1 MNRLVIF
8 LTLCVVATV
17 ASAQQN
23 IMVQYN
29 QSTVSLKNDSLVSTQ
44 MILHSSPEKSLYYN
58 NMSLYV
64 DSLTS
69 TPGGKERLYEIQ
81 MAAWKVE
88 SPDGGFALDMRRPA
102 PRKTVNLYVSKDFS
116 TSTLAL
122 YNKFG
127 QDEAWYSEPFD
138 ELVWVMV
145 PDSTATVLDYECF
158 MATADYHGRRWTAW
172 FAPEIPVQDGPWKL
186 RGLPG
191 LILKAVADN
200 GASFTASGIE
210 TTDAPVR
217 EMYNADKYSKTSR
230 KNALADEEHYRNNST
245 SILAA
250 QGVKVTN
257 KDGSAYVP
265 PKFDRQI
272 HALETDY

>member
-1 MNRLVIF
+1 MKQTIAILFMCLVAI
-8 LTLCVVATV
+8 A

-23 IMVQYN
+23 IIVQYN
-29 QSTVSLKNDSLVSTQ
+29 HAMVSLQNDSLVSTK
-44 MILHSSPEKSLYYN
+44 MVLHSSPEKSLYYN
-58 NMSLYV
+58 QMSLYV

-69 TPGGKERLYEIQ
+69 TPEGKKRLSEIQ
-81 MAAWKVE
+81 LAAWKVE

-116 TSTLAL
+116 TSILAL

-127 QDEAWYSEPFD
+127 EDQAWYDEPFD
-138 ELVWVMV
+138 ELVWEMV

-200 GASFTASGIE
+200 GASFTATGVE
-210 TTDAPVR
+210 TTAIPVPA
-217 EMYNADKYSKTSR
+217 MYNTDKYSKSTR

-250 QGVKVTN
+250 QGIKITN

-272 HALETDY
+272 HALEIDY

>member
-29 QSTVSLKNDSLVSTQ
+29 QATVSLKKDSLVSTQ

-69 TPGGKERLYEIQ
+69 TPVGKERLYEIQ

-210 TTDAPVR
+210 TTDALVR

>member
-1 MNRLVIF
+1 MCLVAI
-8 LTLCVVATV
+8 VAM
-17 ASAQQN
+17 AQQDLK
-23 IMVQYN
+23 VQYN
-29 QSTVSLKNDSLVSTQ
+29 HATVSLQNDSLVSTK
-44 MILHSSPEKSLYYN
+44 MILHSSPGKSLYYN

-64 DSLTS
+64 DSLIS
-69 TPGGKERLYEIQ
+69 TPEGNKRLSEIQ
-81 MAAWKVE
+81 LAAWKVD
-88 SPDGGFALDMRRPA
+88 SPDGTFTLDMRRPA

-116 TSTLAL
+116 TYTLAL

-127 QDEAWYSEPFD
+127 QDEAWYNESFG
-138 ELVWVMV
+138 ELEWKMV

-200 GASFTASGIE
+200 GASFTATGIE
-210 TTDAPVR
+210 TTATPVP
-217 EMYNADKYSKTSR
+217 EIYNADKYSKTSR